1 MVWGWSGNTN
11 SIGQFYFNETI
22 SETLMALEPYVSHT
36 EINRTTNAE
45 DTIYSE
51 GFANGYNPVV
61 GVVVADG
68 EDITKG
74 MIGYITIGID
84 TENNPSLISG

>member
-1 MVWGWSGNTN
+1 M
-11 SIGQFYFNETI
+11 IETI
-22 SETLMALEPYVSHT
+22 LAEEPYASHT
-36 EINRTTNAE
+36 QINRTTNAE
-45 DTIYSE
+45 DNYYYG

-61 GVVVADG
+61 DIIPVDG

-84 TENNPSLISG
+84 TTASPVLDPPRTPRTN